1 MKLKKIKDNKV
12 LKFLSN
18 RYVLIFISFAI
29 WMVFFD
35 ENSFIIDN
43 EFNQTIDKLEADKEY
58 YSNEIEKDTAK
69 INELENPDK
78 LDEFA
83 REKYNMKKENEEI
96 FIIEYDTLKK
106 K

>member
-43 EFNQTIDKLEADKEY
+43 EFNQTIDKLEADKEF
-58 YSNEIEKDTAK
+58 YSNEIKKDTVK